1 MTGAVVEADY
11 VVVGA
16 GSAGCV
22 LANRLSANGRHSV
35 VLLEAGGDDRPLHNP
50 RQFRA
55 NALIHVPVGFAENL
69 KNKQVIWDY
78 QTEPEAGTGG
88 RRHAVPRGR
97 VLGGCSAINAM
108 LYVRG
113 QREDYDLWRQ
123 LGATGWS
130 WDDVLPYFR
139 RSEHQERGESEWH
152 GVGGPLNVSDT
163 RDGLAVSQAVI
174 DAFAAI
180 GIPEIGDFNGAVQE
194 GVGWPQLT
202 IRNGLRHSTATAYL
216 NPARRRSNLRILTDT
231 VAERILFEGTR
242 ACGVAVTR
250 NETKLKVKA
259 NREVLVAA
267 GAFNSPQLLELSGIG
282 GAERLAGFGINPV
295 HDLPQVGENLQ
306 DHYMTIASFRLRAG
320 NFSINE
326 MTKGLALLRQALKF
340 ATSRR
345 GLFGQSSAQLVA
357 FIRSRRELASP
368 DIQMHISPASMKPE
382 SYTAKRMVADD
393 FPGLSFA
400 PCQLRPESR
409 GHVHIRS
416 ADLTTPPAITFN
428 YLQAREDGEAQIA
441 AMRLVK
447 QVVATEKLAG
457 MIDRRLVPAG
467 DLNTDEEMLAYAQET
482 GTTVHHPVGTCR
494 MGSDD
499 RAVVDPELRIRGLDG
514 VRVVDA
520 SIMPR
525 LISGNTNAPVVM
537 IAEKAADMILEAAA

>member
-1 MTGAVVEADY
+1 MTVAALEADY
-11 VVVGA
+11 VVIGA

-22 LANRLSANGRHSV
+22 LANRLSANGRNSV
-35 VLLEAGGDDRPLHNP
+35 VVLEAGGDDRPLHNP

-55 NALIHVPVGFAENL
+55 NTLIHVPVGFAENL
-69 KNKQVIWDY
+69 RNKHLIWDY
-78 QTEPEAGTGG
+78 QTEPEAGTAG

-139 RSEHQERGESEWH
+139 RAEHQERGESEWH

-163 RDGLAVSQAVI
+163 KDGLEVSRAVI

-180 GIPEIGDFNGAVQE
+180 GIPEAADFNGEIQD

-216 NPARRRSNLRILTDT
+216 NPARRRPNLRILTDT
-231 VAERILFEGTR
+231 VVTGILLEGTR
-242 ACGVAVTR
+242 ACGVAATR
-250 NETKLKVKA
+250 NGAQLRVKA
-259 NREVLVAA
+259 NRELLVAA

-282 GAERLAGFGINPV
+282 AAERLAGLGIKPV

-306 DHYMTIASFRLRAG
+306 DHYMTIASFRLRQG
-320 NFSINE
+320 HYSINE
-326 MTKGLALLRQALKF
+326 MTKGTALLRQALKF
-340 ATSRR
+340 AITRR

-368 DIQMHISPASMKPE
+368 DIQMHITPASMKPE

-416 ADLTTPPAITFN
+416 ADATAPPAISFN
-428 YLQAREDGEAQIA
+428 YLQAREDGTAQVA
-441 AMRLVK
+441 AMRLVR
-447 QVVATEKLAG
+447 QVAASAPLAG
-457 MIDRRLVPAG
+457 MIDRQLVPVA
-467 DLNTDEEMLAYAQET
+467 DLNTDEEMLEYARET

-499 RAVVDPELRIRGLDG
+499 RAVVDTKLRVRGLDG
-514 VRVVDA
+514 IRIVDA

-525 LISGNTNAPVVM
+525 LISGNTNAPVIM
-537 IAEKAADMILEAAA
+537 IAEKAADMILEAA